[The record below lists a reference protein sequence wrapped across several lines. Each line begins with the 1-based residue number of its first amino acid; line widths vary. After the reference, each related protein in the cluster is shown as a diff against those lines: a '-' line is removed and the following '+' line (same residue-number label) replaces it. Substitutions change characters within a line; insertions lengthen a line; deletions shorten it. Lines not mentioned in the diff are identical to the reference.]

1 MSSCVSAAAA
11 HSLTSTGER
20 GVPYFAQAKLD
31 ATLPRASVMD
41 YGAAGRGWGFPM
53 VSHAGTPFAQD
64 MGYRSDEGR
73 WRPGI
78 SVFRRDDGRIQR
90 VSDARWSPGDDFCT
104 MYHFLDLLPEGVD
117 GWAPKFSYP

>member
-41 YGAAGRGWGFPM
+41 YGAAGRGWGP
-53 VSHAGTPFAQD
+53 VP
-64 MGYRSDEGR
+64 
-73 WRPGI
+73 RP
-78 SVFRRDDGRIQR
+78 VP
-90 VSDARWSPGDDFCT
+90 SPGAGG
-104 MYHFLDLLPEGVD
+104 YVQPLAASSE
-117 GWAPKFSYP
+117 